1 MANIALD
8 IRANTQKALGE
19 FKKLSRELD
28 NKFLVQGLK
37 LDVVKDAF
45 KQINREFDNALGDQ
59 GLRTAETTGQL
70 QRSLGQ
76 NLVAL
81 RKFGRE
87 GAEAVSNSVK
97 SALLDLQA
105 QGKITGEVVK
115 DAFNV
120 AGLLD
125 FEGTAEERKQQFTR
139 ASTEIAQFL
148 QKTEF
153 LFGDQDQ
160 QTSLAKKA
168 LSGQLT
174 VQDLLNIDTEAG
186 GVGNEFKTILLKYS
200 DALRSVDPTTRTRAY
215 LAALREYQNSPEFQ
229 KDLFAIAPI
238 RAVFL
243 ELRGLFSPKGVF
255 GAIRAVGEE
264 IGSFDD
270 PSRRIPRN
278 VLNTTGILL
287 RTIFDK
293 DEGLFAELFKALQ
306 DVFGSGFDP
315 LEPILTGIEFFTD
328 VVESIRDFFASPAF
342 RNLLGVFEPLKE
354 AIGNIESQGLV
365 NITPDEIN
373 GVVDGV
379 FDSVRLAFNKLASF
393 IRNIDVST
401 IGSIVGNL
409 VTEIV
414 KTLPSLI
421 NVAVAAIGKAIQAL
435 GAILS
440 KIDGGQLGAIFAV
453 VISGI
458 GELILKAIPVVLIAI
473 GKAFQALV
481 GAFTESGIVG
491 KALIV
496 GTFASFI
503 SKVFGGPGL
512 ISLIRDKI
520 GAGFNSL
527 FRGGKDGQDARA
539 VRGLRGFEASVIS
552 RLNTIIKLLG
562 GRPGADPFGDGP
574 GRGPRGGPGGTP
586 RRPPTRA
593 AQERFR
599 RRFGDRAFRQRFRN
613 PVRSGARF
621 RLASRVARRQGGRL
635 LDLGT
640 RFTQPITQALGGL
653 RSQLSQFRAGFG
665 TTAKTARGFNVAVG
679 AASPGR
685 AFNIGQGLR
694 RLPNTIAR
702 SFRGVSSR
710 IADLLARS
718 GRSISSLSTTATT
731 ALKTLFT
738 NTSSALSRS
747 FSGLSTRLSSLL
759 QRSGSS
765 LTSITRAVTSRIGII
780 FNAAARRISSISTA
794 AAKATT
800 EVAKKAP
807 QIATRVANVA
817 GRVAGAAGGVAGG
830 IARGA
835 GAVAR
840 GAGNLIKNLP
850 KGGIIT
856 ALLGGFAIADIL
868 GRKTD
873 ASELEGL
880 TPEEKRERKRQDER
894 SKTRG
899 VLGVLSGIGGGA
911 LAGAGVGAALGAAG
925 ANPFTVAVG
934 GILGSIVGGIIGEEA
949 VNVLGDNIIDGV
961 TEFAKSVGGFFSGLW
976 SNVTGFFGGAFEN
989 VKGFFGNIAK
999 WFTDLPENIGKSL
1012 SNAWSSISS
1021 TLADL
1026 PASFFGF
1033 LLGPIGYLAKPL
1045 IDRLAG
1051 KDVNKEE
1058 RVETVEKSL
1067 GGRVNFNEKGTG
1079 EFGILPNGTTF
1090 ITPTSMPQVLN
1101 AMAGKRGSGEVNNSI
1116 VINVNAPGANEFAN
1130 QLSEQVLQ
1138 KLEDMYAETQST
1150 L

>member
-37 LDVVKDAF
+37 LDVVKNAF

-105 QGKITGEVVK
+105 QGEITGEVVR

-153 LFGDQDQ
+153 LFGDQGQ

-229 KDLFAIAPI
+229 KDLFSIAPI

-243 ELRGLFSPKGVF
+243 QLRGLFSPEGVF

-264 IGSFDD
+264 IESFDD
-270 PSRRIPRN
+270 PSRRIPRT

-293 DEGLFAELFKALQ
+293 DEGLFAELFNALQ

-440 KIDGGQLGAIFAV
+440 KIDGGQLGAVFAA

-458 GELILKAIPVVLIAI
+458 GELILRAIPVVLIAI

-491 KALIV
+491 KALIA
-496 GTFASFI
+496 GAFASFI
-503 SKVFGGPGL
+503 SRIFGGPGL
-512 ISLIRDKI
+512 ISAIRQSI
-520 GAGFNSL
+520 GAGFGRL
-527 FRGGKDGQDARA
+527 FPGRGGRVDARTVA
-539 VRGLRGFEASVIS
+539 GLRGFEASVIS
-552 RLNTIIKLLG
+552 RLNTIIRLLG
-562 GRPGADPFGDGP
+562 GRPGTDPFGGGP
-574 GRGPRGGPGGTP
+574 GRGPR
-586 RRPPTRA
+586 RAPTRA
-593 AQERFR
+593 VQERFR

-613 PVRSGARF
+613 PGFRAGARF
-621 RLASRVARRQGGRL
+621 RLAGQVARRQGRRL
-635 LDLGT
+635 LDFGS
-640 RFTQPITQALGGL
+640 RFTQPITRAIGGL
-653 RSQLSQFRAGFG
+653 RGQLSQFRAGFG
-665 TTAKTARGFNVAVG
+665 TTARTARGFNVAVG

-685 AFNIGQGLR
+685 AFNIGQG
-694 RLPNTIAR
+694 I
-702 SFRGVSSR
+702 RG
-710 IADLLARS
+710 
-718 GRSISSLSTTATT
+718 
-731 ALKTLFT
+731 LF
-738 NTSSALSRS
+738 
-747 FSGLSTRLSSLL
+747 
-759 QRSGSS
+759 
-765 LTSITRAVTSRIGII
+765 SRIGGS
-780 FNAAARRISSISTA
+780 ATQAISQ
-794 AAKATT
+794 
-800 EVAKKAP
+800 VAKQAP
-807 QIATRVANVA
+807 
-817 GRVAGAAGGVAGG
+817 RVAGAATAAANAARSAGG
-830 IARGA
+830 GLL
-835 GAVAR
+835 R
-840 GAGNLIKNLP
+840 GAGNLFRGVAGRIP
-850 KGGIIT
+850 RGGIFGA
-856 ALLGGFAIADIL
+856 ALSGLFLADIL

-880 TPEEKRERKRQDER
+880 TPEEKRERRRQDER
-894 SKTRG
+894 GKTRG
-899 VLGVLSGIGGGA
+899 VLGLLAGIGSGA
-911 LAGAGVGAALGAAG
+911 LAGGGVGAALGAAG
-925 ANPFTVAVG
+925 ANPFTVAIG
-934 GILGSIVGGIIGEEA
+934 GFLGSIVGGIIGEEA

-961 TEFAKSVGGFFSGLW
+961 TGFAKSVGGFFSGLW
-976 SNVTGFFGGAFEN
+976 NNVTGFFGGAFE
-989 VKGFFGNIAK
+989 KITGFFDNVVK
-999 WFTDLPENIGKSL
+999 WFTDLPGNIGKSL
-1012 SNAWSSISS
+1012 SGAWNSISTILS
-1021 TLADL
+1021 NL
-1026 PASFFGF
+1026 PVQFFSF
-1033 LLGPIGYLAKPL
+1033 LLGPIGALAKPL
-1045 IDRLAG
+1045 FDALAG
-1051 KDVNKEE
+1051 KDVNKKEE
-1058 RVETVEKSL
+1058 TAETAQMSL

-1101 AMAGKRGSGEVNNSI
+1101 AMAGRGGSGEVNNSI
-1116 VINVNAPGANEFAN
+1116 VINVNAPGANEFAS

-1138 KLEDMYAETQST
+1138 KLEDMYNETQST

>member
-37 LDVVKDAF
+37 LDVVKNAF

-70 QRSLGQ
+70 QRTLGQ

-87 GAEAVSNSVK
+87 GANAVSNSVK

-105 QGKITGEVVK
+105 QGEITGEVVR

-153 LFGDQDQ
+153 LFGDQGQ

-215 LAALREYQNSPEFQ
+215 LAALREYQNNPEFQ

-243 ELRGLFSPKGVF
+243 QLRGLFSPEGVF
-255 GAIRAVGEE
+255 GAIRAVGEQ
-264 IGSFDD
+264 IDSFDGTEK
-270 PSRRIPRN
+270 IPRT

-328 VVESIRDFFASPAF
+328 VIESIRDFFASPAF

-354 AIGNIESQGLV
+354 AIGNIKSEGLV

-393 IRNIDVST
+393 IRDIDVST

-409 VTEIV
+409 ITEII

-435 GAILS
+435 GSIIS
-440 KIDGGQLGAIFAV
+440 KIDGGQLGAVFAA

-458 GELILKAIPVVLIAI
+458 GELILRAIPVILITI

-481 GAFTESGIVG
+481 GAFAESGLVG
-491 KALIV
+491 KALI
-496 GTFASFI
+496 GAAFAGFI
-503 SKVFGGPGL
+503 SRIFGGPGL
-512 ISLIRDKI
+512 ISAIRQSI
-520 GAGFNSL
+520 GAGFGRL
-527 FRGGKDGQDARA
+527 FPGRAGRVDARTVA
-539 VRGLRGFEASVIS
+539 GLRGFEASVIS
-552 RLNTIIKLLG
+552 RLNTIIRLLG
-562 GRPGADPFGDGP
+562 GRPGADPFGGGP
-574 GRGPRGGPGGTP
+574 GRGPR
-586 RRPPTRA
+586 RAPTRA
-593 AQERFR
+593 VQERFR

-613 PVRSGARF
+613 PGFRAGARF
-621 RLASRVARRQGGRL
+621 RLAGQVARRQGGRL
-635 LDLGT
+635 LDFGS
-640 RFTQPITQALGGL
+640 RFTQPITRAIGGL
-653 RSQLSQFRAGFG
+653 RGQLSQFRAGFG
-665 TTAKTARGFNVAVG
+665 TTARTARGFNVAVG

-685 AFNIGQGLR
+685 AFNVGQG
-694 RLPNTIAR
+694 IR
-702 SFRGVSSR
+702 S
-710 IADLLARS
+710 
-718 GRSISSLSTTATT
+718 
-731 ALKTLFT
+731 LF
-738 NTSSALSRS
+738 
-747 FSGLSTRLSSLL
+747 
-759 QRSGSS
+759 
-765 LTSITRAVTSRIGII
+765 SRIGGSATQAISQV
-780 FNAAARRISSISTA
+780 ARQ
-794 AAKATT
+794 
-800 EVAKKAP
+800 AP
-807 QIATRVANVA
+807 
-817 GRVAGAAGGVAGG
+817 RVAGAATTAANAARSAGG
-830 IARGA
+830 GLLRAGGGA
-835 GAVAR
+835 LR
-840 GAGNLIKNLP
+840 GAGNLLRRIP
-850 KGGIIT
+850 RGGIFGA
-856 ALLGGFAIADIL
+856 ALSGLLIADVL

-873 ASELEGL
+873 AAELEGL
-880 TPEEKRERKRQDER
+880 TPEEKRERRRQDER
-894 SKTRG
+894 GKTRG
-899 VLGVLSGIGGGA
+899 VLGILAGIGGGA
-911 LAGAGVGAALGAAG
+911 LAGGGIGAALGAAG
-925 ANPFTVAVG
+925 ANPFTVAIG
-934 GILGSIVGGIIGEEA
+934 GVLGSIVGGIIGEEA

-961 TEFAKSVGGFFSGLW
+961 TGFAKNVGGFFSGLW
-976 SNVTGFFGGAFEN
+976 NNVTGFFGGAFE
-989 VKGFFGNIAK
+989 KITGFFGNIVK
-999 WFTDLPENIGKSL
+999 WFTDLPGNIEKTLSGAWNSISTIL
-1012 SNAWSSISS
+1012 SN
-1021 TLADL
+1021 L
-1026 PASFFGF
+1026 PVHFFNF
-1033 LLGPIGYLAKPL
+1033 LLGPIGAVAKPL
-1045 IDRLAG
+1045 FDALAG
-1051 KDVNKEE
+1051 KDVNKKEE
-1058 RVETVEKSL
+1058 TAETAQMSL

-1101 AMAGKRGSGEVNNSI
+1101 AMAGRRGSGEVNNSI
-1116 VINVNAPGANEFAN
+1116 VINVNAPGANEFAS

-1138 KLEDMYAETQST
+1138 KLEDMYNETQST